1 MRIRKFEAKVKGVG
15 FLLIKR
21 QVNKGVA
28 TDDLAGK
35 ERRVTIY
42 LDVTSVTCPTILDH
56 KKRE

>member
-1 MRIRKFEAKVKGVG
+1 MRIRKFEAKVKGVS